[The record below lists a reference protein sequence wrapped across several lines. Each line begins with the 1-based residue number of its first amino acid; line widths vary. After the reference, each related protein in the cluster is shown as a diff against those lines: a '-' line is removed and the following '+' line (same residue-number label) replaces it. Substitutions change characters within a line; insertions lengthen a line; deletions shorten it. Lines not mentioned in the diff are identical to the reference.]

1 MAPIKRAAERQLT
14 EHVPGAGTR
23 CGLSVAD
30 LKQSFLDNL
39 FCGLGRV
46 PLAASRHD
54 AYTALALTVRDRVL
68 MQGVETLETY
78 AEQDVRVV
86 AYLEPVPSAVL

>member
-1 MAPIKRAAERQLT
+1 MTTTKRAAQSRSLEVT
-14 EHVPGAGTR
+14 PAAGTR

-46 PLAASRHD
+46 PLAASRLD
-54 AYTALALTVRDRVL
+54 AYTPWL
-68 MQGVETLETY
+68 
-78 AEQDVRVV
+78 
-86 AYLEPVPSAVL
+86 